1 MVVDCFQLAVAVDI
15 VATAVAIVGV
25 GIVAP
30 VVAVPVLEQ
39 ADLAA
44 PVVVLA
50 EVAPLLVAETVVDI
64 VAAAV
69 ATADIVAEVVATADI
84 VAEVVVAA
92 GTVAEMVAATPH
104 FVSVAQLSLHSEHK
118 TLHRLSKVC
127 RNLRKTSRSL
137 YYPLSIKFC
146 FKYAMTFNLH
156 CINYDVIGLMF

>member
-64 VAAAV
+64 VAAA
-69 ATADIVAEVVATADI
+69 VATADI